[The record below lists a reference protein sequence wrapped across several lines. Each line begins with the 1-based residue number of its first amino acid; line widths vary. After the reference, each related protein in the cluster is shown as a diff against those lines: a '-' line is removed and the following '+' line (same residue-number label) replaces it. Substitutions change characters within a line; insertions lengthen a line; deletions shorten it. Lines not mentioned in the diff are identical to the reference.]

1 MINLLIVP
9 AISGIILFL
18 LMSLIEEYIIPKLSA
33 DSSFRKWWRSH
44 IIGTEE
50 EHGD

>member
-9 AISGIILFL
+9 AISGIVLFT
-18 LMSLIEEYIIPKLSA
+18 LMSLIEEYIIPKLST
-33 DSSFRKWWRSH
+33 DSKFRKWWRSH

-50 EHGD
+50 EYGD